1 MSISKIEKNNPKHR
15 VRQKAVAWA
24 VHSFTTS
31 GIVLGFL
38 GLVAVFEG
46 KQEVA
51 FIFMALALFVDGVD
65 GTLARL
71 KSYASSSSGRWG
83 IFRQCS

>member
-1 MSISKIEKNNPKHR
+1 MPVSDTELTNPKHKTR
-15 VRQKAVAWA
+15 EKAAAWA

-46 KQEVA
+46 KQRETGEETRRETGDETS
-51 FIFMALALFVDGVD
+51 I
-65 GTLARL
+65 
-71 KSYASSSSGRWG
+71 
-83 IFRQCS
+83 

>member
-1 MSISKIEKNNPKHR
+1 MSISKTENNNTKPKA
-15 VRQKAVAWA
+15 RQKAVAWA
-24 VHSFTTS
+24 VHGFTTS

-51 FIFMALALFVDGVD
+51 FIFMALALLSLIHISEP
-65 GTLARL
+65 TRP
-71 KSYASSSSGRWG
+71 Y
-83 IFRQCS
+83 